1 MADIIVCQTHKLP
14 RNMAKAAAQKV
25 ADQMSQEYDM
35 ASEWDGDV
43 LVFKRTGVSGTLALL
58 DNEAQLQIK
67 LGFLFKGFASTIES
81 KVTEKMKRVFSSK
94 V

>member
-1 MADIIVCQTHKLP
+1 MSDIIVCQTHKLP
-14 RNMAKAAAQKV
+14 YTMAKAAAQKV
-25 ADQMSQEYDM
+25 ADQMAEEYDM
-35 ASEWDGDV
+35 ASEWDGNV

-58 DNEAQLQIK
+58 ENEAQLQIK

-81 KVTEKMKRVFSSK
+81 KVAEKMKRVFSSK